1 MLSASFNRL
10 VEAAIV
16 PFAEVLTLAAF
27 GYLLALPSVSV
38 LTDKARRLL
47 GKLVFALF
55 LPCLIF
61 AYLGD
66 TLTLERML
74 LWWFIPVNVIVAAV
88 SGCFMGLLVVAFAR
102 PPPRFYRLTIVMTG
116 IGNIGNIPLAIVNSI
131 CRRKVDNPFGS
142 PAECHHHGV
151 AYISFAQWVG
161 AFIIYTFVYHM
172 LEPPE
177 EFYEIVAPDT
187 VPGSAAVL
195 ADDSLS
201 PPLSPS
207 ASLPILA
214 SGSSATSPSLEPQP
228 GGILPSVKN
237 LLPGSWFQSQHRSS
251 FLRKQEHE
259 HYQRLI
265 TSPTQSSRQLL
276 ETEFPSLLEVTA
288 RAPQMK
294 EPLLARLFRSLSISK
309 AERSVGGVVKDQAVA
324 KAAVDAHAAASTA
337 AMNGRVNGCEDRQGG
352 VNGERIDGQQRG
364 RESAVLDAM
373 ERNAAG
379 EEGDMGGSSARVSWE
394 AGSANPHAVGCSC
407 VCGDCK
413 EKFCVGGADS
423 SSARRSSRGMDA
435 AGGIVADACTCGITV
450 DPCTSAGSGSGRGS
464 DAGRSRAS
472 TGSSRRSSVTQSS
485 CEEEDDSTVEHKE
498 QHGVATAAENNP
510 AAPGGLD
517 HEEEVGEDEEEYE
530 DDRDLECVPCLQE
543 PQVVRKMRVVA
554 ERTPIRHLMQ
564 PPVIASLLAILVG
577 ATPHLKALLFGP
589 SAPFLFVVD
598 SLTILSGAMIPC
610 IMLVLGGNM
619 ISGPGGG
626 SGLGVRTTAAI
637 SVVRLLVSPV
647 GPYSSLPL
655 SPPLPFPSL
664 LLQLRCVL
672 PCYPVRHP
680 YTQLDF
686 REPSHLRLLP
696 KYHLPQVPPVHIQP
710 PQILPGLT
718 PPARSMM
725 RPTPSAPAPSALVPL
740 SSPPSA
746 NLLFPPAPVASPI
759 PLLRASPARL
769 IHPYPHR
776 SPPA

>member
-1 MLSASFNRL
+1 MLSASLHRL

-74 LWWFIPVNVIVAAV
+74 LWWFIPVNVIIAAV

-131 CRRKVDNPFGS
+131 CRRKLDNPFGS

-187 VPGSAAVL
+187 VPGSAAAL
-195 ADDSLS
+195 TDGSLS
-201 PPLSPS
+201 PTPLSPS

-214 SGSSATSPSLEPQP
+214 SGSSAASPSLEPQP
-228 GGILPSVKN
+228 GGILPSVKS

-276 ETEFPSLLEVTA
+276 ETEFPNLLE
-288 RAPQMK
+288 
-294 EPLLARLFRSLSISK
+294 
-309 AERSVGGVVKDQAVA
+309 GV
-324 KAAVDAHAAASTA
+324 
-337 AMNGRVNGCEDRQGG
+337 
-352 VNGERIDGQQRG
+352 VNGERFDGQQRG

-379 EEGDMGGSSARVSWE
+379 EEGDMGGSSARMSWD
-394 AGSANPHAVGCSC
+394 GRSANPHAVGCSC
-407 VCGDCK
+407 VCDNCK
-413 EKFCVGGADS
+413 EKCCVGGVES

-435 AGGIVADACTCGITV
+435 AGGIDADACTCG
-450 DPCTSAGSGSGRGS
+450 
-464 DAGRSRAS
+464 
-472 TGSSRRSSVTQSS
+472 
-485 CEEEDDSTVEHKE
+485 EEDDSTEEHKG
-498 QHGVATAAENNP
+498 QHGVATATENNP
-510 AAPGGLD
+510 AAPDGLD
-517 HEEEVGEDEEEYE
+517 HEEEVGGDGEEYE

-626 SGLGVRTTAAI
+626 SGLGLRTTAAI
-637 SVVRLLVSPV
+637 SAVRLLVSPV
-647 GPYSSLPL
+647 VGMVVVLLAEWMNFLP
-655 SPPLPFPSL
+655 PNDKMFRFVL
-664 LLQLRCVL
+664 LLQHSMPSSILAGAMASLRGYGEKEV
-672 PCYPVRHP
+672 
-680 YTQLDF
+680 
-686 REPSHLRLLP
+686 
-696 KYHLPQVPPVHIQP
+696 
-710 PQILPGLT
+710 
-718 PPARSMM
+718 
-725 RPTPSAPAPSALVPL
+725 
-740 SSPPSA
+740 SS
-746 NLLFPPAPVASPI
+746 LLFWQHILSAFSLTIFLA
-759 PLLRASPARL
+759 LYLHWL
-769 IHPYPHR
+769 I
-776 SPPA
+776 

>member
-74 LWWFIPVNVIVAAV
+74 LWWFIPVNVIIAAV

-151 AYISFAQWVG
+151 AYIAFAQWVG

-177 EFYEIVAPDT
+177 EFYEIVSPDT
-187 VPGSAAVL
+187 VPGSDAAL
-195 ADDSLS
+195 PDGSLS
-201 PPLSPS
+201 PTPLSPC

-214 SGSSATSPSLEPQP
+214 PGSAAASPSLEPQP
-228 GGILPSVKN
+228 GGILPSVKS
-237 LLPGSWFQSQHRSS
+237 LLPGSWFQSRQKSS
-251 FLRKQEHE
+251 LLRQQEHE

-265 TSPTQSSRQLL
+265 ASPTQSSRQLL

-294 EPLLARLFRSLSISK
+294 EPLLARLFRSLSISN
-309 AERSVGGVVKDQAVA
+309 AERSVGGVVKGQAVA
-324 KAAVDAHAAASTA
+324 KAAVEAQAVSAAAAT
-337 AMNGRVNGCEDRQGG
+337 NGHVNGCEDRQGEMT
-352 VNGERIDGQQRG
+352 GERFDGQQRG

-379 EEGDMGGSSARVSWE
+379 EEGDMGGHSARVSCD
-394 AGSANPHAVGCSC
+394 ARSANPHSVRCSC
-407 VCGDCK
+407 VCGNCK
-413 EKFCVGGADS
+413 ETCCVGVVDS
-423 SSARRSSRGMDA
+423 SSARRSIRGLDA
-435 AGGIVADACTCGITV
+435 AGGTDADACTCGITV
-450 DPCTSAGSGSGRGS
+450 EPCTVTGSGSRRGS
-464 DAGRSRAS
+464 DAGRSRPS
-472 TGSSRRSSVTQSS
+472 TGTSRRSSMTQSS
-485 CEEEDDSTVEHKE
+485 CGEEDDSTEGHKG
-498 QHGVATAAENNP
+498 QNGDTSAAENNP
-510 AAPGGLD
+510 SAAGGAAAGAGADHHSVD
-517 HEEEVGEDEEEYE
+517 HEKEVREDEDEEGYE

-626 SGLGVRTTAAI
+626 SGLGVQTTAAI

-647 GPYSSLPL
+647 VGMVVVLLAEWMNFLP
-655 SPPLPFPSL
+655 PNDKMFRFVL
-664 LLQLRCVL
+664 LLQHSMPSSILAGAMASLRGYGEKEV
-672 PCYPVRHP
+672 
-680 YTQLDF
+680 
-686 REPSHLRLLP
+686 
-696 KYHLPQVPPVHIQP
+696 
-710 PQILPGLT
+710 
-718 PPARSMM
+718 
-725 RPTPSAPAPSALVPL
+725 
-740 SSPPSA
+740 SS
-746 NLLFPPAPVASPI
+746 LLFWQHILSAFSLTLFLA
-759 PLLRASPARL
+759 LYLHWL
-769 IHPYPHR
+769 I
-776 SPPA
+776 

>member
-27 GYLLALPSVSV
+27 GYLLALPGVNV

-66 TLTLERML
+66 TLTLERMR
-74 LWWFIPVNVIVAAV
+74 LWWFIPVNVIIAAV

-151 AYISFAQWVG
+151 AYIAFAQWVG

-187 VPGSAAVL
+187 APGAVAAL
-195 ADDSLS
+195 PDGSLS
-201 PPLSPS
+201 PTPLSPS

-214 SGSSATSPSLEPQP
+214 NALSAAASPEPQSR
-228 GGILPSVKN
+228 GVWPSVQK
-237 LLPGSWFQSQHRSS
+237 LLPGSWFQSRHRSS
-251 FLRKQEHE
+251 FLRQQEHE

-265 TSPTQSSRQLL
+265 ASPNQASRQLL

-294 EPLLARLFRSLSISK
+294 EPLLARLFRSLSITNF
-309 AERSVGGVVKDQAVA
+309 EGVAGSAVKDQAAANGTVA
-324 KAAVDAHAAASTA
+324 RAGVEAHAAAA
-337 AMNGRVNGCEDRQGG
+337 AAATNGCMNGFEAQEGGANGHRS
-352 VNGERIDGQQRG
+352 DGQQRG

-373 ERNAAG
+373 ERNAVG
-379 EEGDMGGSSARVSWE
+379 EEEGMGDVRARVSWDKLSSPD
-394 AGSANPHAVGCSC
+394 AAGCSC
-407 VCGDCK
+407 VCVDCK
-413 EKFCVGGADS
+413 EKSCVGDAVGR
-423 SSARRSSRGMDA
+423 SARRSSRDADA
-435 AGGIVADACTCGITV
+435 AGAITDANGCTCSINV
-450 DPCTSAGSGSGRGS
+450 EPCTDSGRATGSGRV
-464 DAGRSRAS
+464 RV
-472 TGSSRRSSVTQSS
+472 SSRSSVTQSS
-485 CEEEDDSTVEHKE
+485 CGDVDSDCSDEDDSTEEHKE
-498 QHGVATAAENNP
+498 TRGAAAENTP
-510 AAPGGLD
+510 AVAAAAENTPAVAAAAENTPAVAAAAAAEHGYD
-517 HEEEVGEDEEEYE
+517 HAAEEEEESDKEGD

-543 PQVVRKMRVVA
+543 PQVMRKMRVVA

-598 SLTILSGAMIPC
+598 SLTILSGGMIPC

-637 SVVRLLVSPV
+637 SGVRLLVSPLV
-647 GPYSSLPL
+647 GMAVVLLADWLKFLPPGDKMFRL
-655 SPPLPFPSL
+655 VL
-664 LLQLRCVL
+664 LLQHSMPSSILAGAMASLRGYGEKEV
-672 PCYPVRHP
+672 
-680 YTQLDF
+680 
-686 REPSHLRLLP
+686 
-696 KYHLPQVPPVHIQP
+696 
-710 PQILPGLT
+710 
-718 PPARSMM
+718 
-725 RPTPSAPAPSALVPL
+725 
-740 SSPPSA
+740 SS
-746 NLLFPPAPVASPI
+746 LLFWQHILSAFSLTLFLA
-759 PLLRASPARL
+759 LYLHWL
-769 IHPYPHR
+769 I
-776 SPPA
+776 